1 MEENEIRE
9 RSSPARVDGRS
20 QVGDDLL
27 AEPDQRWQNRC
38 TPGLPREEKIRLMV
52 LGLALLALLEG
63 FLLFLSAG
71 TVLPLFGTMVVAFLG
86 YRRIDTWLDA
96 DKPPR

>member
-1 MEENEIRE
+1 MSINT
-9 RSSPARVDGRS
+9 
-20 QVGDDLL
+20 L
-27 AEPDQRWQNRC
+27 AFYA
-38 TPGLPREEKIRLMV
+38 V
-52 LGLALLALLEG
+52 
-63 FLLFLSAG
+63 FLLFLFAG